1 MVVLRAFA
9 TDNIRAMSHESR
21 LRETLD
27 AFVARVR
34 EELDARAQDLTGD
47 LTRAIQEADA
57 AVRSESDRAMA
68 AEREHLEAQLSDE
81 RAALAAEKL
90 ELENARRDLDQ
101 QIADREAAL
110 TTHRAGAIAV
120 PVADRP
126 GSSATSADM
135 LTRLVESIRR
145 LDAAPSLSGILEAL
159 AQNTLGRAS
168 RVAIFVV
175 NGETL
180 KSWGHFG
187 FEPGQGAFDLPVDA
201 VKVLTSALSTQQSAV
216 FRAVAPGDDPSLPP
230 FMRPPDG
237 HVGLVA
243 PLVVGGQVV
252 AVLYADGSETGD
264 AGGGHS
270 SWAEEVEL
278 ITRHA
283 RSRLENVTSERTV
296 TALTRSL

>member
-1 MVVLRAFA
+1 
-9 TDNIRAMSHESR
+9 MSHESR

-27 AFVARVR
+27 AFVARMR

-47 LTRAIQEADA
+47 LTRTIQEADA
-57 AVRSESDRAMA
+57 SVRSDSDRAMA
-68 AEREHLEAQLSDE
+68 AEREHLEAQLADE
-81 RAALAAEKL
+81 RAALAAEKA
-90 ELENARRDLDQ
+90 ELESRKAGFETLRQDLEA
-101 QIADREAAL
+101 QIADRDAAL
-110 TTHRAGAIAV
+110 DALRAEGTT
-120 PVADRP
+120 
-126 GSSATSADM
+126 SSSHPTAAAPASSETLA
-135 LTRLVESIRR
+135 RLLESIRR
-145 LDAAPSLSGILEAL
+145 LDTAMSLSAILEAL

-175 NGETL
+175 SGETL

-187 FEPGQGAFDLPVDA
+187 FEQGQGAFDVPVDA

-216 FRAVAPGDDPSLPP
+216 FRAADSTDDPSLPP
-230 FMRPPDG
+230 FMRPPAG

-252 AVLYADGSETGD
+252 AVLYAEGAE
-264 AGGGHS
+264 AGPEEAGHAA
-270 SWAEEVEL
+270 WADEVEV

-283 RSRLENVTSERTV
+283 RARLENVTSERTV